1 MSAAK
6 PETSEVFKT
15 DMDDILSDPLRV
27 LWLCRYHPALS
38 PWWTT
43 VMTPINA
50 LLCCLIVVLAIKGIL
65 VSYNDDLFFTAECL
79 QTCIVMVHIIVKPII
94 MHVHK
99 HTTRE
104 LLEQVSK
111 FWKISTIDKELFTEC
126 HLILKVGKL
135 IVRYYFYMA
144 FIGALLFMVQPFTTH
159 QVPAVCYTPDGWF
172 IYLTGIIWYLTCIL
186 IFLTMGTDG
195 FFCTLATAL
204 TVQFKLLGHRFK
216 VLKIRP
222 GPKNEQQMWDEIKE
236 LVDYHNFLI
245 SFCGKLNKMYS
256 GVFLIQFLVSIA
268 SASVAVFILIQ
279 PSPWANQMKCLFYFM
294 ADVMETAF
302 YCFPA
307 EMVVNAASQVGNAVC
322 ESRWYESSLIELR
335 KCLCLV
341 LARTQKGI
349 LFSGN
354 GLVWINLRTFLL
366 VYKTGFS
373 FYTYLNSVKKINP

>member
-1 MSAAK
+1 
-6 PETSEVFKT
+6 
-15 DMDDILSDPLRV
+15 
-27 LWLCRYHPALS
+27 
-38 PWWTT
+38 
-43 VMTPINA
+43 
-50 LLCCLIVVLAIKGIL
+50 
-65 VSYNDDLFFTAECL
+65 
-79 QTCIVMVHIIVKPII
+79 

-99 HTTRE
+99 HTMRE

-111 FWKISTIDKELFTEC
+111 FWKISTFDKELFTEC

-245 SFCGKLNKMYS
+245 RYFSTGSYFNNYLFHHIPICLCFALTENDKKCLPFS
-256 GVFLIQFLVSIA
+256 V
-268 SASVAVFILIQ
+268 SVA
-279 PSPWANQMKCLFYFM
+279 N
-294 ADVMETAF
+294 
-302 YCFPA
+302 
-307 EMVVNAASQVGNAVC
+307 
-322 ESRWYESSLIELR
+322 
-335 KCLCLV
+335 
-341 LARTQKGI
+341 
-349 LFSGN
+349 
-354 GLVWINLRTFLL
+354 
-366 VYKTGFS
+366 
-373 FYTYLNSVKKINP
+373 